1 MTRKVFV
8 DTGAWLALADAS
20 DDLHDAARAIYPSV
34 LQPGV
39 QLFTTNLVVA
49 ETYNLIRRRMGFQA
63 SMRFLWS
70 LRASPRLERFYS
82 NAELES
88 AAETLLQRFADQDF
102 SLVDAVSFACMQV
115 EGIVEAFAFDKH
127 FTTAGFVLV
136 TA

>member
-20 DDLHDAARAIYPSV
+20 DDLHHAARTIYPSV
-34 LQPGV
+34 LRPDIR
-39 QLFTTNLVVA
+39 LFTTNLVVA
-49 ETYNLIRRRMGFQA
+49 ETYNLIRRRIGFQA
-63 SMRFLWS
+63 SMRFLRS
-70 LRASPRLERFYS
+70 LRASPRLERVYS
-82 NAELES
+82 NAGLENT
-88 AAETLLQRFADQDF
+88 AEELLQRYADQDF
-102 SLVDAVSFACMQV
+102 SLVDAVSFAYMQV